1 MAKRIDFG
9 KDGLL
14 SSQSSIIDEEEMIEM
29 ENSAVPESTSRATK
43 RGVKKFTEWIKKC
56 R

>member
-14 SSQSSIIDEEEMIEM
+14 SSQSIIDEEEMIEM
-29 ENSAVPESTSRATK
+29 ENSAVPEYIKGNQK
-43 RGVKKFTEWIKKC
+43 RREKIC
-56 R
+56 RVD

>member
-29 ENSAVPESTSRATK
+29 ENSAVPEYIKGNQK
-43 RGVKKFTEWIKKC
+43 RREKIC
-56 R
+56 RVD

>member
-14 SSQSSIIDEEEMIEM
+14 SSQSIIDEEEMIEM